1 MKRLFFLLLLTP
13 LALAHNFWLKLDGQ
27 RATLYYGH
35 GSDEMQYAREVVKK
49 VSGLTSTGK
58 PAKVSW
64 QIEERHAVL
73 QGQGDVAQMGAEID
87 EGYWTKSTEGW
98 KNKSKREVPNAL
110 AAEWSLSYSKVL
122 LKPSACLNRS
132 LGHKLEILPLTL
144 EARRL
149 HLRVTLDGKPLS
161 KVSLSDGHEKSAETD
176 DAGEATVPYSQA
188 VVYSVQTRQSLP
200 NSPDADTYK
209 LRAVL
214 SLPAR

>member
-110 AAEWSLSYSKVL
+110 S
-122 LKPSACLNRS
+122 
-132 LGHKLEILPLTL
+132 
-144 EARRL
+144 ARRCQD
-149 HLRVTLDGKPLS
+149 RFITTV
-161 KVSLSDGHEKSAETD
+161 LSDQ
-176 DAGEATVPYSQA
+176 TVADLVRGPPWRPSG
-188 VVYSVQTRQSLP
+188 R
-200 NSPDADTYK
+200 SPTP
-209 LRAVL
+209 RSCSNHRRV
-214 SLPAR
+214 